1 MADAPVKLLRCH
13 LPGVGPAWGVVDG
26 ADVSVI
32 AADTGTGG
40 AFLASLLQL
49 PNPARALRTGDAA
62 GRLARL
68 PLDALL
74 TARPDDAR
82 AHLLAPA
89 RSPGGVGGRRHL
101 RAQPGRAHGRD

>member
-13 LPGVGPAWGVVDG
+13 LPGMGPAWGVVDG

-49 PNPARALRTGDAA
+49 PNPARALRTGHAA
-62 GRLARL
+62 GRLAWL
-68 PLDALL
+68 PPDPLP
-74 TARPDDAR
+74 TPPPDDAPPHLPAPPDRQEGWAAAVPYEPSR
-82 AHLLAPA
+82 APRLA
-89 RSPGGVGGRRHL
+89 
-101 RAQPGRAHGRD
+101 